1 MGILSDLF
9 GGDGMA
15 WRREQ
20 PDILNWAKNLYYP
33 ESGGSLIAE
42 TDNKSEWESWR
53 NAFLNWK
60 DAELGKPETSRWWYT
75 YPRQGEESGGD
86 LGRSP
91 SSDYYSSPARQNN
104 PYFPMLYEAFEP
116 PAMQDWSGM
125 PGFEN
130 SIFGQE
136 YYQPW
141 AADYPGSQWV
151 EYIPPSFNTPIE
163 YMSPLFAV
171 EAIYPEEEGG
181 SNGDKSSGG
190 TTDLDDRGRPD
201 RPGSD
206 GKGVHGDDRTSEDL
220 GMGMGGGYDHK
231 GWDGTSAQTTGI
243 GPAPA
248 DISPS
253 DVWGGTS
260 ATPDDIY
267 GGVDNDATYP

>member
-86 LGRSP
+86 LGRSESS

-171 EAIYPEEEGG
+171 EAIYPEEEGEG
-181 SNGDKSSGG
+181 SSSDEDKSSGDPVDSDAHLPHG
-190 TTDLDDRGRPD
+190 SQGGRPD
-201 RPGSD
+201 APGDWGDRPGHDPS
-206 GKGVHGDDRTSEDL
+206 
-220 GMGMGGGYDHK
+220 
-231 GWDGTSAQTTGI
+231 I
-243 GPAPA
+243 GN
-248 DISPS
+248 SPGAVS
-253 DVWGGTS
+253 V
-260 ATPDDIY
+260 
-267 GGVDNDATYP
+267 